1 MPALPSPSLE
11 MNVTTRFEA
20 ELARI
25 MDEAVRELGM
35 SQLPH
40 GLTDREFRFIALVQA
55 KAKAVKLEERAR
67 VASE

>member
-1 MPALPSPSLE
+1 M
-11 MNVTTRFEA
+11 TTRFEA

-40 GLTDREFRFIALVQA
+40 GLTDREFRFIGRVQE
-55 KAKAVKLEERAR
+55 KAKRVDLER
-67 VASE
+67 VRQGRLDRS